1 MRMPEETLA
10 ATKLR
15 WRPVDQLLPHP
26 SSMPTGCGTDFV
38 AIGPGVATGERGG
51 GIGTRLAALVHR
63 EIEAAGVVATLLHH
77 ALPNPLSTPFW
88 SMQGYRPLWTAWEAR
103 PAGKLRYGTTQS
115 SRTVAVSRLDYGMRT
130 MANLLG
136 TRQARRISVVAAAEI
151 VAVAVAGSVSVA
163 RNQDRISSIAT
174 VLLAVACLGSAVFYM
189 LRELSRRARRED
201 ELIEAV
207 GRLSDRSAL
216 AGRLQSTSEVLDQVV
231 GELSEAARSTSTA
244 TSEQSAAIAETSATI
259 EEMVSTAGSIADAV
273 QTVVDAAKRTGETMR
288 EMQEKVGAIAA
299 HAVSLGQRAQEIGEI
314 LGLINTFAEQTNML
328 ALNAAIEA
336 ARAGEVGR
344 GFAIVA
350 GEVRHLAERS
360 VQSSESIGQIIVSVR
375 DETNATILA
384 TELGTQLAGEVGE
397 LMKSTVAMLEE
408 PMLATIQQ
416 KTAADHIETAIQQIR
431 RAAEQLAVD
440 QAQQSATA
448 QRLEALVKDMRA
460 GTTGATDGA
469 AVSPARSEAGAR

>member
-1 MRMPEETLA
+1 
-10 ATKLR
+10 
-15 WRPVDQLLPHP
+15 
-26 SSMPTGCGTDFV
+26 
-38 AIGPGVATGERGG
+38 
-51 GIGTRLAALVHR
+51 
-63 EIEAAGVVATLLHH
+63 
-77 ALPNPLSTPFW
+77 
-88 SMQGYRPLWTAWEAR
+88 
-103 PAGKLRYGTTQS
+103 
-115 SRTVAVSRLDYGMRT
+115 
-130 MANLLG
+130 MANWLG
-136 TRQARRISVVAAAEI
+136 TRQARRISVVAVAEI
-151 VAVAVAGSVSVA
+151 AAVAAVGSVSVA
-163 RNQDRISSIAT
+163 LTHDAISSTSAGESGTASAALPWGIAT
-174 VLLAVACLGSAVFYM
+174 VVLALACLGSAVFYT
-189 LRELSRRARRED
+189 LRELNRRTRRED

-273 QTVVDAAKRTGETMR
+273 QTVADAAKRTGDTMR
-288 EMQEKVGAIAA
+288 EMQEKVRAIAS
-299 HAVSLGQRAQEIGEI
+299 HAVSLGRRAQEIGEI

-336 ARAGEVGR
+336 ARAGEVGK

-384 TELGTQLAGEVGE
+384 TELGTRLAGEVGE

-408 PMLATIQQ
+408 PMLATVQQ
-416 KTAADHIETAIQQIR
+416 KSAADQIETAIQQIR

-460 GTTGATDGA
+460 GMSGRADGDSAVRLARPHATA
-469 AVSPARSEAGAR
+469 P